1 VAYVMVEDEAFERRP
16 LRLGLRSHGWVE
28 VLEGVAAGERV
39 VAKGAYEVRLASAS
53 GAVPAHGHA
62 H

>member
-1 VAYVMVEDEAFERRP
+1 MVEGESFERRP
-16 LRLGLRSHGWVE
+16 LRLGLRANGWVE

-39 VAKGAYEVRLASAS
+39 VTTGAYEVRLAGAS
-53 GAVPAHGHA
+53 GALPAHGHA